1 MTPLQTKPLAERLE
15 DILRQRLREGFYAPG
30 SRMPSESDLAEE
42 FGISRATVRTVL
54 AKLAARGLVL
64 RRHGEGTYVSAHVQE
79 ALTHFGN
86 VWDFNVLIESSGFT
100 PAIRLLA
107 RESRPATETEARA
120 LALEPGT
127 TLFSFWRLF
136 YADDRPVI
144 LANNLCPAALFRQP
158 LEAVDGALHIRELLR
173 RYCQREIAFAVTDIH
188 AVQADALAASHLG
201 KPVGMPLLALDIA
214 FYSQHNEPL
223 AIGRSY
229 FDDTSLR
236 LSLVQA
242 WR

>member
-1 MTPLQTKPLAERLE
+1 MLLQTRPLAERLE
-15 DILRQRLREGFYAPG
+15 DILQKRLREGFYAPG

-64 RRHGEGTYVSAHVQE
+64 RRHGEGTYVNAHVHE

-107 RESRPATETEARA
+107 RESRPATEAEARA
-120 LALEPGT
+120 LALEPGAM
-127 TLFSFWRLF
+127 LFSFWRLF

-144 LANNLCPAALFRQP
+144 LANNIFPAALFRQP
-158 LEAVDGALHIRELLR
+158 LEAVDGARHIRDLLR
-173 RYCQREIAFAVTDIH
+173 DYCRREIAFAITDVH
-188 AVQADALAASHLG
+188 AVETNALAAAHLG
-201 KPVGMPLLALDIA
+201 KSLGSPILALDIA

-223 AIGRSY
+223 AMGRSY

-242 WR
+242 WH